1 MVSHPV
7 DELTVELSVIVTSYE
22 SPDTLRKCL
31 ESLTS
36 QPEAGEIWV
45 ADCSAVNPQGIL
57 GPLFPG
63 VRFVHFDGIRSVPAL
78 RWAAYFE
85 TRGDLVA
92 AVEARC
98 IPSARWCA
106 EIIDA
111 HRRFPETPAIG
122 GPVDVASRATAADLG
137 LYFCEYGLFLPP
149 GDDAEVPAISGANLS
164 YKRAALEESADLL
177 QAGEWETLLHARWL
191 RSGRTLRFGRATVIF
206 ENTMTAE
213 TAVRQRFHYGRGYA
227 ADRVRGRAL
236 PIRLLFGLG
245 TAALPALL
253 VSRLAAAAAR
263 SGRGPDFLRALP
275 WTFVLCA
282 AWSLGELA
290 GYLSGPPRRARIF

>member
-1 MVSHPV
+1 MVSHRVPW
-7 DELTVELSVIVTSYE
+7 LTVELSVIVTSYE
-22 SPDTLRKCL
+22 SPQTLRTCL
-31 ESLTS
+31 ESLTG

-45 ADCSAVNPQGIL
+45 ADCSAVNPQEIL

-63 VRFVHFDGIRSVPAL
+63 VRFLHFEGVRSVPAL
-78 RWAAYFE
+78 RWAAYFA

-122 GPVDVASRATAADLG
+122 GPVDVASPATGADLG

-149 GDDAEVPAISGANLS
+149 GDDTGVPAISGANLS
-164 YKRAALEESADLL
+164 YKRAALEEARDLL

-191 RSGRTLRFGRATVIF
+191 QSGRMLRFGRATVVF

-213 TAVRQRFHYGRGYA
+213 TALRQRFHYGRGYA
-227 ADRVRGRAL
+227 GDRLRGRGL
-236 PIRLLFGLG
+236 PVRLLFGLG

-253 VSRLAAAAAR
+253 LWRLTAAAAR
-263 SGRGPDFLRALP
+263 SGRGRDFLRALP
-275 WTFVLCA
+275 WTVLFCL